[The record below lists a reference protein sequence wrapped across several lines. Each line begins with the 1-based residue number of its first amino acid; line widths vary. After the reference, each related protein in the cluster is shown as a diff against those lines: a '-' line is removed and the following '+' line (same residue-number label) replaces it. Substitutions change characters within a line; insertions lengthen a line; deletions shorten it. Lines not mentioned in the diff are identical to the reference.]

1 MNIGGQQFS
10 LATLSRI
17 GQTIHQDPS
26 ISRRFLSR
34 QICEWLDW
42 RAPNG
47 NLKEMSCRK
56 ALSQMQSRGIL
67 TLPRVEK
74 SFAFKRLVT
83 NPLDPVVPQ
92 FEGSLADLGEI
103 KVYPMRS
110 RRSQEA
116 KIWAVLLDR
125 YHYLKSGPL
134 CGAQIRYLVK
144 CNRGYLGA
152 LSFSSATF
160 ALACRDRYIGW
171 TEGARR
177 AHLEQVVCNSR
188 FLILP
193 QVKVPNL
200 ASHVLSLALSRLPD
214 DWEQRYQVQPL
225 LVETFVSS
233 HFTGTCYKAANFTY
247 VGESAGR
254 RDGQPKQVLL
264 YPLCRDWRKALCAE
278 PEIHMPPPEAPRN
291 WAEEEFGTICLYDA
305 RLKQR
310 LYTLAQDFYNSPCA
324 NIPEACGGSKARMWG
339 AYRFF
344 KNPKV
349 TMDIILNAHTE
360 ATIER
365 IKKER
370 VVLCPQ
376 DTTTFN
382 YTTHLLTGGLGPI
395 SKNENSLGLL
405 LHDTL
410 AFTEKG
416 TPLGV
421 LQAQCWARDPEP
433 QGKRQ
438 SGGLATQPL
447 EQKESAKWFRSLRK
461 VSRIQKLCPDTLLV
475 SIGDR
480 EADIYELFREATQKG
495 APKLL
500 VRAAKG
506 RQRRVE
512 EEFLWDYMARQ
523 EIAVSQRIHI
533 PRHGSR
539 WERDTWVDIHFAQ
552 VTLQPPQDYI
562 TPITVWAVYAVEH
575 SRFVSPT
582 AEPIEWLLLTTLEVS
597 NAEEAIKMVAWY
609 TQRWGIEVYHR
620 TLKSGRRIEDRQL
633 EEADRL
639 EICLGIDMVVAWR
652 VFYLTMQGRETPD
665 LPCTAFFQD
674 VEWKALYCLVNK
686 TTLLPAKPPTIR
698 EAVFMVARLG
708 GHLGRKCDGFPG
720 TQTIWR
726 GLVKLTGAAEM
737 YALLTHLSYHHPL
750 YSGP

>member
-1 MNIGGQQFS
+1 MNIGGRHFSAAILERIQQ
-10 LATLSRI
+10 TVD
-17 GQTIHQDPS
+17 QDPS
-26 ISRRFLSR
+26 LSRRVLSR

-42 RAPNG
+42 RSPNG
-47 NLKEMSCRK
+47 HLKEMSCRK
-56 ALSQMQSRGIL
+56 ALSKMQTLGIIDLPRSEKIFAFERPVANPEKPL
-67 TLPRVEK
+67 TLK
-74 SFAFKRLVT
+74 LSCT
-83 NPLDPVVPQ
+83 
-92 FEGSLADLGEI
+92 LADLGEI
-103 KVYPMRS
+103 RVYPVSS
-110 RRSQEA
+110 RHTRES
-116 KIWAVLLDR
+116 KIWMALLDR
-125 YHYLKSGPL
+125 YHYLGSGPL
-134 CGAQIRYLVK
+134 CGSQIRYLVHSAW
-144 CNRGYLGA
+144 GYLGA
-152 LSFSSATF
+152 LSFSSATW
-160 ALACRDRYIGW
+160 ALACRDHYIGW

-193 QVKVPNL
+193 GVEVPNL
-200 ASHVLSLALSRLPD
+200 ASHVLSLALARLPA
-214 DWEQRYQVQPL
+214 DWEQRYHIRPL
-225 LVETFVSS
+225 MVETFVAPD
-233 HFTGTCYKAANFTY
+233 FNGTCYRAANFTE
-247 VGESAGR
+247 VGKSAGR

-264 YPLCRDWRKALCAE
+264 YPLSRSWRKTLCAE
-278 PEIHMPPPEAPRN
+278 PEIHMPPPESPRN

-349 TMDIILNAHTE
+349 TMDIILNAHNE

-376 DTTTFN
+376 DTTTLN
-382 YTTHLLTGGLGPI
+382 YTTHLLMGGLGPI
-395 SKNENSLGLL
+395 SKDENSLGLL

-410 AFTEKG
+410 AFSEKG

-421 LQAQCWARDPEP
+421 LQAQCWARDSE
-433 QGKRQ
+433 QMGRRNLRQ
-438 SGGLATQPL
+438 DWPI
-447 EQKESAKWFRSLRK
+447 EKKESVKWLKSFRE
-461 VSRIQKLCPDTLLV
+461 VSRIQKLCPHTLLV

-506 RQRRVE
+506 RQRKVE

-523 EIAVSQRIHI
+523 EIAVSHRIHV

-539 WERDTWVDIHFAQ
+539 WERETWLDIRFAQ

-562 TPITVWAVYAVEH
+562 TPITIWAVYAVEH

-582 AEPIEWLLLTTLEVS
+582 AEPIEWLLLTTLEVRT
-597 NAEEAIKMVAWY
+597 AEDAIKMVAWY
-609 TQRWGIEVYHR
+609 TKRWGIEVYHR
-620 TLKSGRRIEDRQL
+620 TLKSGCRIEDRQL

-639 EICLGIDMVVAWR
+639 ETCLGIDMVVAWR
-652 VFYLTMQGRETPD
+652 VLYLTMQGRENPE

-674 VEWKALYCLVNK
+674 VEWKALYCLVHK

-737 YALLTHLSYHHPL
+737 FAILTHQLYHHPL